1 MYYIFKYIMQEDKL
15 NDDFMIEFEK
25 TDKLYQD
32 FYNDDVY
39 FVGLKFI
46 YVNRSNEIEKI
57 VTDTFLLS
65 TPNYI
70 IREELLQ
77 ILKNNNIE
85 NNHSYSLLSA
95 LKYNITL
102 EPTEIS
108 WFLKGDNEDNDD
120 CLVPI
125 KNIDT
130 IKFEKT
136 INMFQD
142 LNELIMVFYEKS
154 TDIKKKS
161 ANSTKRHH
169 NLRHAKKTIKKQ
181 YKD

>member
-1 MYYIFKYIMQEDKL
+1 MYDEKL
-15 NDDFMIEFEK
+15 NGDFIVEFEK

-32 FYNDDVY
+32 FYKDDVY

-46 YVNRSNEIEKI
+46 YVNRNNEIDKI
-57 VTDTFLLS
+57 VTDSFLLS

-77 ILKNNNIE
+77 ILKNNNTT
-85 NNHSYSLLSA
+85 NNHGYSLLSA

-102 EPTEIS
+102 EPTDVS
-108 WFLKGDNEDNDD
+108 DFLKREDDGNDD
-120 CLVPI
+120 YLVAV

-136 INMFQD
+136 ISMFHD
-142 LNELIMVFYEKS
+142 LNELIMIFYEKS
-154 TDIKKKS
+154 TELKKKS
-161 ANSTKRHH
+161 DKSTKR
-169 NLRHAKKTIKKQ
+169 RHIHTSSKKTIRNK

>member
-1 MYYIFKYIMQEDKL
+1 MHNNKL
-15 NDDFMIEFEK
+15 NDDFMVEFEK
-25 TDKLYQD
+25 SDKLYQD
-32 FYNDDVY
+32 FYKDDVY

-70 IREELLQ
+70 IREEILQ
-77 ILKNNNIE
+77 ILKNNSTE
-85 NNHSYSLLSA
+85 NNNSYSLLCA
-95 LKYNITL
+95 LKYNIDL
-102 EPTEIS
+102 DPTEIS
-108 WFLKGDNEDNDD
+108 DFLKRDDDAGDDY
-120 CLVPI
+120 LVPV

-136 INMFQD
+136 INMFHD
-142 LNELIMVFYEKS
+142 LNELIMIFYEKS
-154 TDIKKKS
+154 SEIKKKS
-161 ANSTKRHH
+161 VNSTKRHH
-169 NLRHAKKTIKKQ
+169 THAYAKKTIRKQ

>member
-1 MYYIFKYIMQEDKL
+1 MHNDNL
-15 NDDFMIEFEK
+15 NDDFMVEFEK

-32 FYNDDVY
+32 FYKDDVY

-57 VTDTFLLS
+57 VTETFLLS

-70 IREELLQ
+70 IREEMLQ
-77 ILKNNNIE
+77 ILKNNSTE
-85 NNHSYSLLSA
+85 NNNSYSLLSA
-95 LKYNITL
+95 LKYNIAL

-108 WFLKGDNEDNDD
+108 GFLKRDEDDGDNY
-120 CLVPI
+120 LVPV
-125 KNIDT
+125 KNVDT

-136 INMFQD
+136 INMFHD
-142 LNELIMVFYEKS
+142 LNELIMIFYEKS
-154 TDIKKKS
+154 SEIKKKS

-169 NLRHAKKTIKKQ
+169 PHSHAKKTIRKQ

>member
-1 MYYIFKYIMQEDKL
+1 MHNDKL
-15 NDDFMIEFEK
+15 NDDFMVEFEK

-32 FYNDDVY
+32 FYKDDVY

-70 IREELLQ
+70 IREEMLQ
-77 ILKNNNIE
+77 ILKNNSTE
-85 NNHSYSLLSA
+85 NNNSYSLLSA
-95 LKYNITL
+95 LKYNIAL

-108 WFLKGDNEDNDD
+108 GFLKRDD
-120 CLVPI
+120 DEVDDYLVPV

-142 LNELIMVFYEKS
+142 LNELIMIFYEKS
-154 TDIKKKS
+154 SEIKKKS
-161 ANSTKRHH
+161 VKSTKRHH
-169 NLRHAKKTIKKQ
+169 IHSYAKKTIRKQ

>member
-1 MYYIFKYIMQEDKL
+1 MV
-15 NDDFMIEFEK
+15 EFEK

-32 FYNDDVY
+32 FYKDDVY

-57 VTDTFLLS
+57 VTDTFLLT

-70 IREELLQ
+70 IREEMLQ
-77 ILKNNNIE
+77 ILKNNSTE
-85 NNHSYSLLSA
+85 NNNSYSLLSA
-95 LKYNITL
+95 LKYNIAL

-108 WFLKGDNEDNDD
+108 GFLKRDD
-120 CLVPI
+120 DEVDDYLVPV

-142 LNELIMVFYEKS
+142 LNELIMIFYEKS
-154 TDIKKKS
+154 SEIKKKS
-161 ANSTKRHH
+161 VNSTKRHH
-169 NLRHAKKTIKKQ
+169 IHSYAKKTIRKQ

>member
-1 MYYIFKYIMQEDKL
+1 MHNDNL
-15 NDDFMIEFEK
+15 NDDFMVEFEK

-32 FYNDDVY
+32 FYKDDVY

-70 IREELLQ
+70 IREEMLQ
-77 ILKNNNIE
+77 ILKNNSTE
-85 NNHSYSLLSA
+85 NNNSYSLLSA
-95 LKYNITL
+95 LKYNIAL

-108 WFLKGDNEDNDD
+108 GFLKRDEDDGDNY
-120 CLVPI
+120 LVPV
-125 KNIDT
+125 KNVDT

-136 INMFQD
+136 INMFHD
-142 LNELIMVFYEKS
+142 LNELIMIFYEKS
-154 TDIKKKS
+154 SEIKKKS

-169 NLRHAKKTIKKQ
+169 PHSHAKKTIRKQ

>member
-1 MYYIFKYIMQEDKL
+1 MHNDKL
-15 NDDFMIEFEK
+15 NDDFMVEFEK
-25 TDKLYQD
+25 TDKLYED
-32 FYNDDVY
+32 FYKDDVY

-70 IREELLQ
+70 IREEMLQ
-77 ILKNNNIE
+77 ILKNNIIE
-85 NNHSYSLLSA
+85 NNISYSLLSA
-95 LKYNITL
+95 LKYNIAL

-108 WFLKGDNEDNDD
+108 GFLKSDEDEDGGDY
-120 CLVPI
+120 LVPV

-136 INMFQD
+136 INMFHD
-142 LNELIMVFYEKS
+142 LNELIMIFYEKS
-154 TDIKKKS
+154 SDIKKKS
-161 ANSTKRHH
+161 TNSTKRHH
-169 NLRHAKKTIKKQ
+169 IHSYAKKTIRKQ

>member
-1 MYYIFKYIMQEDKL
+1 MHNDKL
-15 NDDFMIEFEK
+15 NDDFMVEFEK

-32 FYNDDVY
+32 FYKDDVY

-70 IREELLQ
+70 IREEILQ
-77 ILKNNNIE
+77 ILKNNSTE
-85 NNHSYSLLSA
+85 NNNSYSLLSA
-95 LKYNITL
+95 LKYNIAL

-108 WFLKGDNEDNDD
+108 GFLKRDDDDENDY
-120 CLVPI
+120 LVPV

-136 INMFQD
+136 INMFHD
-142 LNELIMVFYEKS
+142 LNELIMIFYEKS
-154 TDIKKKS
+154 SEIKKKS
-161 ANSTKRHH
+161 LNSTKRHH
-169 NLRHAKKTIKKQ
+169 IHSYAKKTIRKQ

>member
-1 MYYIFKYIMQEDKL
+1 MHNDNL
-15 NDDFMIEFEK
+15 NDDFMVEFEK

-32 FYNDDVY
+32 FYKDDVY

-57 VTDTFLLS
+57 VTETFLLS

-70 IREELLQ
+70 IREEMLQ
-77 ILKNNNIE
+77 ILKNNSTE
-85 NNHSYSLLSA
+85 NNTSYSLLSA
-95 LKYNITL
+95 LKYNIAL

-108 WFLKGDNEDNDD
+108 GFLKRDEDDGDNY
-120 CLVPI
+120 LVPV
-125 KNIDT
+125 KNVDT

-136 INMFQD
+136 INMFHD
-142 LNELIMVFYEKS
+142 LNELIMIFYEKS
-154 TDIKKKS
+154 SEIKKKS

-169 NLRHAKKTIKKQ
+169 PHSHAKKTIRKQ

>member
-1 MYYIFKYIMQEDKL
+1 MHNDKL
-15 NDDFMIEFEK
+15 NDDFMVEFEK
-25 TDKLYQD
+25 SDKLYQD
-32 FYNDDVY
+32 FYKDDVY

-70 IREELLQ
+70 IREEILQ
-77 ILKNNNIE
+77 ILKNNSTE
-85 NNHSYSLLSA
+85 NNNSYSLLSA
-95 LKYNITL
+95 LKYNIAL
-102 EPTEIS
+102 EPTEITG
-108 WFLKGDNEDNDD
+108 FLKRDDDDGDDY
-120 CLVPI
+120 LVPV

-136 INMFQD
+136 INMFHD
-142 LNELIMVFYEKS
+142 LNELIMIFYEKS
-154 TDIKKKS
+154 SEIRKKS
-161 ANSTKRHH
+161 VNSTKRHH
-169 NLRHAKKTIKKQ
+169 THAYTKKTIRKQ